1 MLHIKKNLAVSLSLI
16 ALLASGFASAK
27 NDDTNP
33 LTGRVETNR
42 NVDDPTAIKIRS
54 SVGDSTVG
62 RDKSQ
67 LCQGCHGENGIS
79 IEPLAPKLAGQYSD
93 YIVKQV
99 RNYQAGT
106 RTHQI
111 MNAMAATLTDED
123 LVHIGNYFASRTM
136 MKGDG
141 TGDNLV
147 GKNLFLKGDI
157 KRMVIGC
164 VNCHGVNG
172 KGLTPF
178 TSAFPVLGGQ
188 HKAYIRGQLA
198 DFRSGVRSN
207 SPGNIMVKIAT
218 QLTDAEL
225 DALADYVSGL

>member
-1 MLHIKKNLAVSLSLI
+1 MLHIKKNLAISLTIVS
-16 ALLASGFASAK
+16 LLASGSTLAK

-33 LTGRVETNR
+33 LTGQIETNR
-42 NVDDPTAIKIRS
+42 NVDDPLAIKLRS
-54 SVGDSTVG
+54 SVGDSIVG

-67 LCQGCHGENGIS
+67 LCQGCHGEEGNS

-111 MNAMAATLTDED
+111 MNAMAATLTDEE
-123 LVHIGNYFASRTM
+123 LVNIGNYFASRTM

-141 TGDNLV
+141 SGNNPI
-147 GKNLFLKGDI
+147 GKKLFLKGDI

-172 KGLTPF
+172 KGLTPK
-178 TSAFPVLGGQ
+178 TSAFPVIGGQ
-188 HKAYIRGQLA
+188 HKAYIRKQLD
-198 DFRSGVRSN
+198 DFRTGIRSN
-207 SPGNIMVKIAT
+207 SPGNIMVTIAKS
-218 QLTDAEL
+218 LTDAEL

>member
-225 DALADYVSGL
+225 DALADYIAGL